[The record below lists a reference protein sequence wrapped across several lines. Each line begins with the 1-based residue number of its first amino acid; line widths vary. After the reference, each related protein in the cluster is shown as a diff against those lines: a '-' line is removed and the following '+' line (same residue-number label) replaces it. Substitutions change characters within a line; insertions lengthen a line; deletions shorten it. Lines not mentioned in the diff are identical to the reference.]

1 MFMDNR
7 EQFLA
12 MLEKVENREIDVI
25 VVFRLDRFTRDNVD
39 AQAILK
45 LLNICGC
52 TLLAGD
58 TVIDNKTAMGE
69 FKLGIELQ
77 LNQYHARNT
86 ANRVM
91 HGEIHNVQKG
101 DCAGG
106 QPPYGLKIVNKQYEI
121 NEDEAPAIRLIFSMT
136 AKRT

>member
-1 MFMDNR
+1 MNNR
-7 EQFLA
+7 EEFLA
-12 MLEKVENREIDVI
+12 MIDKVESGDIDVI
-25 VVFRLDRFTRDNVD
+25 VVFRLDRFSRDTVD
-39 AQAILK
+39 SQAMLK
-45 LLNICGC
+45 LLNKCGC

-58 TVIDNKTAMGE
+58 TPVDNKTALGE
-69 FKLGIELQ
+69 LYLGIG
-77 LNQYHARNT
+77 LNISQYHARNT

-121 NEDEAPAIRLIFSMT
+121 DEDEAPAVRLIFSMT
-136 AKRT
+136 AKRK